1 MKKIFLLI
9 GLSVLSFATFA
20 EKVPTVIVN
29 KSNGG
34 WTAILNLYNYVNYT
48 PGELTP
54 TGVGQL
60 DCCGAGFIACRLPNT
75 GQAMVNVG
83 NSVVTVTD
91 ANKLSAFKTAIN
103 DVIEQY
109 ENAQTQ
115 ANNTATATVTSQ
127 PLCKKVPSSYTK
139 TIAFQ
144 SEEKGNGAK
153 KKGST
158 YVVRGVVTSSN
169 GGNSTMK
176 IYIEQVNLLSMLG
189 GN

>member
-1 MKKIFLLI
+1 M
-9 GLSVLSFATFA
+9 SVLSFATFA

-48 PGELTP
+48 PGDLTP

-60 DCCGAGFIACRLPNT
+60 DCCGAGFTACRLPNT

-169 GGNSTMK
+169 DGNSTMK